1 MSLVPETTRRIT
13 YSAAINETLRDEMR
27 RDARVIVLGEDV
39 AGGAGKQDQGIV
51 DAWGGPFG
59 KTRGLITEFGAARVR
74 DCPISEMAFI
84 GTAVGAAATGL
95 RPVVDLMFIDFL
107 GVCLDQLMNNAAFM
121 RYMFGGKIDLPLT
134 VSTMVGA
141 GTGSAGQHSK
151 MLYPMLVHLPGL
163 KVVAPS
169 SAATA
174 KGLYAAAIR
183 LDDPVIVC
191 DHKLLLGSR
200 GEVPEESYAIPIGKA
215 DVARVGGDVTLIG
228 MSRMTRTCLDAAAAL
243 EAQGVD
249 AEVIDLLSLSPLDEA
264 TVLVSARKTGR
275 VVIVD
280 EAFPRCNVGT
290 DVAALIADQAFDNLR
305 APIKRVSPPH
315 VPVPFSP
322 VLEKAFIPSVE
333 RVVETALGIVRAP
346 TLTKGDAWRR

>member
-1 MSLVPETTRRIT
+1 MSLVTETTRRIT
-13 YSAAINETLRDEMR
+13 YSAAINETLRHEMR

-59 KTRGLITEFGAARVR
+59 KTRGLITEFGAGRVR

-121 RYMFGGKIDLPLT
+121 RYMFGGKIHLPLT

-183 LDDPVIVC
+183 DDDPVIVC

-200 GEVPEESYAIPIGKA
+200 GEVPDESYVIPIGSA
-215 DVARVGGDVTLIG
+215 DIPRVGSDITLIG
-228 MSRMTRTCLDAAAAL
+228 MSRMTRVCLDAAAAL
-243 EAQGVD
+243 ETHGID
-249 AEVIDLLSLSPLDEA
+249 AEVVDLLSLSPLDED
-264 TVLVSARKTGR
+264 TVLTSVRKTGR

-280 EAFPRCNVGT
+280 EAFPRCNVGA
-290 DVAALIADQAFDNLR
+290 DVAALVADEAFNDLR
-305 APIKRVSPPH
+305 APVKRVSPPH

-322 VLEKAFIPSVE
+322 VLEKAYIPSVE
-333 RVVETALGIVRAP
+333 RVVETAQAIVRTA
-346 TLTKGDAWRR
+346 TATKA